1 MPEIVS
7 DCSSLESAIAP
18 FIDAA
23 NTTKWKHALN
33 IIYLNGAVLET
44 VEGTGIPCLISQT
57 GSAEATEESIDLLV
71 GKSQTRLMPL
81 IIDAAK
87 LFLPKLLYTAKKAS
101 AETTENP
108 DNTEA
113 ALVATKVVMETMP
126 ELEKLQKEA
135 PKLLLKGA
143 FSIPDLIAAGLFKTL
158 TEMRTNQTSCGIKEK
173 DYENMINALSRLD
186 VIEPILQAS
195 ICSKCTNYQLTI
207 SPCPTS
213 KLTCP
218 KCGENWTTQTIY
230 MFKGQLSKIK
240 AENQDLPLFISNYL
254 KFKTS
259 PTTMFGE
266 IRIYPNA
273 QVKNT
278 TSKQETVEI
287 DVYIPDFKIGIECKA
302 HSDPTS
308 PMTTQRL
315 NGMTGDII
323 ESHFKKYIKIGI
335 ERIFLVTNLPENH
348 AQKLENALK
357 TSMKSQNIK
366 VETLRVIPGKI
377 DTLLQFLNYLADAI
391 TKRRTGF
398 LGEKEPEIE
407 EIEISKEDDEKME
420 KLP

>member
-1 MPEIVS
+1 MPDIIS
-7 DCSSLESAIAP
+7 DSSSMEVAIAP

-23 NTTKWKHALN
+23 NTAKWKHALN

-44 VEGTGIPCLISQT
+44 VEGTGIPCLISQI

-71 GKSQTRLMPL
+71 GKSQTKLTPL
-81 IIDAAK
+81 IIDVAK

-101 AETTENP
+101 HEMTENA
-108 DNTEA
+108 DNTET
-113 ALVATKVVMETMP
+113 ALVATKVIMETMP

-135 PKLLLKGA
+135 PKLLLRGA

-186 VIEPILQAS
+186 VIEPTLQVS
-195 ICSKCTNYQLTI
+195 ICPKCTNYQLTI
-207 SPCPTS
+207 SPCPTT

-218 KCGENWTTQTIY
+218 KCGENWATQTIY

-240 AENQDLPLFISNYL
+240 AENQDLSLFISSYL

-259 PTTMFGE
+259 PSTIIGE

-273 QVKNT
+273 RVKTQT
-278 TSKQETVEI
+278 TVNNQETAEI
-287 DVYIPDFKIGIECKA
+287 DVYIPDFHVGVECKA
-302 HSDPTS
+302 YSDPTS

-315 NGMTGDII
+315 NGITGDII
-323 ESHFKKYIKIGI
+323 EKHVKKYVKVGIKYV
-335 ERIFLVTNLPENH
+335 FLVTNLSEPH

-357 TSMKSQNIK
+357 TSM
-366 VETLRVIPGKI
+366 ETQKIEVQTLKVIPGKV
-377 DTLLQFLNYLADAI
+377 DTLLQFLNGLANQI
-391 TKRRTGF
+391 MNIIPSF
-398 LGEKEPEIE
+398 KEENIPEIDSSE
-407 EIEISKEDDEKME
+407 KDEGFS
-420 KLP
+420 L